1 MAENAVSN
9 KSILIVVYI
18 ATIQDTQHNK
28 PPHNMG
34 LNLQAAPVTKVGM
47 PYNNKK
53 KGAITKLIIARPQNE
68 QELLSFWGEKRW
80 LLDDRTYSF
89 PIC

>member
-34 LNLQAAPVTKVGM
+34 LNLQAAPVTKVGI

-53 KGAITKLIIARPQNE
+53 KGAINSLNRLSGSSYTSARKSP
-68 QELLSFWGEKRW
+68 K
-80 LLDDRTYSF
+80 
-89 PIC
+89 